1 MPDDLT
7 VSDVREVR
15 ADDLE
20 IVWFEE
26 NTIILVAP
34 RKPFNDSSPV
44 FVQIQERSRHARAE
58 FVHDVVADGLHV
70 AIKATMHNLS

>member
-1 MPDDLT
+1 MSDDVT
-7 VSDVREVR
+7 VSDVSQVH

-26 NTIILVAP
+26 NTILVAP

-44 FVQIQERSRHARAE
+44 FLQTQEPSRHAVAE
-58 FVHDVVADGLHV
+58 LVRDVVADGLHV

>member
-1 MPDDLT
+1 MSDDVT
-7 VSDVREVR
+7 VSDVQQVH

-26 NTIILVAP
+26 STIRVAP